1 MADPAKFTA
10 ERSAE
15 GGTKTN
21 CFCVGKNLKT
31 SSRASAG
38 SRIWC
43 KQGRVRCRGGFSRET
58 RGSFLEPFGAGG
70 SREGRGLEAM
80 TVAARSELSR
90 LRTTGL
96 SAEREESQVCLCLCQ
111 QCWCASAPIWIYPVE
126 MSKIWNSYICSV
138 PVKSETTNQR
148 SRVSVR
154 QNLVFSTSNFIPNL
168 EFLSKF
174 RSQ

>member
-1 MADPAKFTA
+1 M
-10 ERSAE
+10 
-15 GGTKTN
+15 
-21 CFCVGKNLKT
+21 
-31 SSRASAG
+31 RAY
-38 SRIWC
+38 
-43 KQGRVRCRGGFSRET
+43 RGGFSRRDEGDFFWS
-58 RGSFLEPFGAGG
+58 GSEGGGEGGFGTDHG
-70 SREGRGLEAM
+70 
-80 TVAARSELSR
+80 AARSELSR

-96 SAEREESQVCLCLCQ
+96 SAEREESQVCECLCK
-111 QCWCASAPIWIYPVE
+111 CWCASAPIWIYPVE